1 MPSLRRP
8 AADAPGDR
16 HPGRVGERFFRTD
29 MSGNIPGTG
38 LGVRIDGEAGHD
50 TRVSFFLPEP
60 AQRTCQPVNPC

>member
-1 MPSLRRP
+1 
-8 AADAPGDR
+8 
-16 HPGRVGERFFRTD
+16 